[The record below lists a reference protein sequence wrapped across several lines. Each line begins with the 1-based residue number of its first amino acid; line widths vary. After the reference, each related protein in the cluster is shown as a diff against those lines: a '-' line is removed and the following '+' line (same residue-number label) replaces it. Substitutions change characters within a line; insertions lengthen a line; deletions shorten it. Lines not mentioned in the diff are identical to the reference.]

1 MKTNTH
7 LVRGFVLLGGILSA
21 LLPGAAW
28 AADPAAQAA
37 QSADAAATRVYTL
50 TPSTHGNPE
59 GVAADPVSGV
69 FFVGATGDGTIYRG
83 TLGNPAVTEFI
94 PGAAGKSAVGLKI
107 AGGRLYVAGGATGAI
122 VVYDLFSRR
131 QVAAF
136 ATGAGGFLNDLV
148 VTRNGDVFV
157 TDSFRPTLWHVTAA
171 QVRAGSGTPEAI
183 SVAPEIVY
191 QAGAFNLNGIVA
203 IDEHTLVV
211 VQSSNGALFRI
222 DVDRRGRQ
230 IQRLAGDTVAGDG
243 MLLDR
248 GQLIIVQGNPA
259 QLTFVD
265 LDRRVSRATVVG
277 HLTDPTLRGPST
289 IARSRDRWLVVNA
302 DFATSTVPFTVS
314 GIARSGGDDR
324 GGDDRDDDRDE

>member
-1 MKTNTH
+1 MRTS
-7 LVRGFVLLGGILSA
+7 RYLLRAFAIAGGLAAA
-21 LLPGAAW
+21 LAIAPAAS
-28 AADPAAQAA
+28 ADPPTGE
-37 QSADAAATRVYTL
+37 ATRVFTV

-59 GVAADPVSGV
+59 GVASPGGGV

-83 TLGNPAVTEFI
+83 SLFEPNVTEFI

-107 AGGRLYVAGGATGAI
+107 ARGSLFVAGGATGDI
-122 VVYDLFSRR
+122 TVYDLRTRR
-131 QVAAF
+131 QVALF
-136 ATGAGGFLNDLV
+136 STGAGGFLNDLV
-148 VTRNGDVFV
+148 VTQTGDVFV

-203 IDEHTLVV
+203 LDARTLVV

-222 DVDRRGRQ
+222 DLDRRGRQ
-230 IQRLAGDTVAGDG
+230 IQQIAADPIGGDG

-248 GQLIIVQGNPA
+248 GRLVIVQGSPA
-259 QLTFVD
+259 QLTFVQ
-265 LDRRVSRATVVG
+265 LDRRASRGTVLS

-289 IARSRDRWLVVNA
+289 VARVGDRFVVVNA
-302 DFATSTVPFTVS
+302 DFATSTAPFTLS
-314 GIARSGGDDR
+314 GIARPRGDGDGDDDR
-324 GGDDRDDDRDE
+324 GGDDADGD